1 MRTESAQPQLAEDAE
16 RSDLSLRMAV
26 DMRKRNVILLVP
38 PTEKLPEGWQ
48 LPWVNAGWLVSNCG
62 SSERIPAALH
72 GPGESALVI
81 SPWAEI
87 GKPSLSGSVARGL
100 SHLHEA
106 LGPANDAR
114 PGPPKVRGGMVRRA
128 VFLSH
133 LAAVGGSAA
142 SGCSALMAVQVDQA
156 SKLNARLSRIAV
168 IDIEERICARIAS
181 VLDKQDVTTIW
192 LEFGFGVLAHR
203 QTSEE
208 IWELADRLRARIA
221 DEPFVLDD
229 EAIGLSVSVG
239 LALSP
244 SETRDNV
251 GQQWFASAHA
261 AQGIAHRH
269 GGNRCEGLLTRAFE
283 PMPAERVLII
293 REWVEEAKAGG
304 NVMIEYQPLVPLNSA
319 AAEIYSVHAKLRDHR
334 DPLGGVHR
342 GEYLRLAREAGAM
355 AMIDRMSL
363 FHAFETLEQEHARGR
378 GTQVIV
384 PIELETLKDLPWR
397 WLEAE
402 LRRRQHLL
410 GRLIVELEAS
420 PVLLDKDSVKRIV
433 RLRRYGVR
441 IGLSDPG
448 DTLEG
453 VATWAKLP
461 ADFLR
466 LRHAAAGSV
475 SADEFRAAMASWKSK
490 GRSLIVDEV
499 EETRAVAQ
507 LGSIGVDHLRGHA
520 LGAIGPRLDHDF
532 SVSI

>member
-16 RSDLSLRMAV
+16 RSDSSVRMAV

-48 LPWVNAGWLVSNCG
+48 LPWINAGWLVSNCG

-72 GPGESALVI
+72 GPGASALVV

-100 SHLHEA
+100 THLHDA

-133 LAAVGGSAA
+133 LSSVAGSTT
-142 SGCSALMAVQVDQA
+142 SGCCALMAVQVDQA
-156 SKLNARLSRIAV
+156 PTLNAQLSRIAV
-168 IDIEERICARIAS
+168 IDLEEKICTRIAS

-192 LEFGFGVLAHR
+192 LEFGFGVLVHR
-203 QTSEE
+203 ETSGEV
-208 IWELADRLRARIA
+208 WELADRLRDRIA
-221 DEPFVLDD
+221 AEPF
-229 EAIGLSVSVG
+229 AISDGIVNLSVSVG

-244 SETRDNV
+244 SESHEDV
-251 GQQWFASAHA
+251 GLQWFASAHA
-261 AQGIAHRH
+261 AQGIANRH
-269 GGNRCEGLLTRAFE
+269 GGNRCEGLLTREFE

-293 REWVEEAKAGG
+293 REWVEEAKTGS
-304 NVMIEYQPLVPLNSA
+304 NVIIEYQPLVPLHAA
-319 AAEIYSVHAKLRDHR
+319 AAEIYSVHAKLRDYR
-334 DPLGGVHR
+334 APLGGVHR
-342 GEYLRLAREAGAM
+342 DEYLRLAREAEAM
-355 AMIDRMSL
+355 VMIDRMSL

-378 GTQVIV
+378 GTQIIV

-410 GRLIVELEAS
+410 GRLIVELVAG

-433 RLRRYGVR
+433 RLRHHGVR
-441 IGLSDPG
+441 IGLSDAG
-448 DTLEG
+448 HTLDDI
-453 VATWAKLP
+453 ATWARLP

-466 LRHAAAGSV
+466 FRHAVAASV
-475 SADEFRAAMASWKSK
+475 SADEFRAAVACWKSK
-490 GRSLIVDEV
+490 GRSLIVDAV

-507 LGSIGVDHLRGHA
+507 LGSLGVDHVRGHA